1 MSGTFRLE
9 KQTPPERGC
18 PSGRRRA
25 PPHGP
30 PSPPASHCRRPAVQG
45 PASTD
50 RPRGHLE
57 AIVSPPPGD
66 ASFPP
71 EEETKPWK
79 RDADLAPQ
87 NRHSG
92 PRSAGGEATAGGL
105 TGRARDPEAGEDP
118 ALGGEA
124 SVPPSRP
131 RPPARPKPPCPARE
145 APFPRPADL
154 ARSDPRTRGLDSF
167 LRDQGPRVP
176 RLPLGFGLWLT
187 RPQPPGVSFLYK
199 LLQLSPLWKHTRTVA
214 NPC

>member
-1 MSGTFRLE
+1 MSETFRLE

-30 PSPPASHCRRPAVQG
+30 PSLPASHCRRPAVQG

-92 PRSAGGEATAGGL
+92 PRSAGGEATAEGSHWPGEGPGGRRGPGSGRGGL
-105 TGRARDPEAGEDP
+105 SA
-118 ALGGEA
+118 ALASATPGEA
-124 SVPPSRP
+124 QTSLPGP
-131 RPPARPKPPCPARE
+131 RG
-145 APFPRPADL
+145 PFPT
-154 ARSDPRTRGLDSF
+154 PR
-167 LRDQGPRVP
+167 
-176 RLPLGFGLWLT
+176 
-187 RPQPPGVSFLYK
+187 
-199 LLQLSPLWKHTRTVA
+199 
-214 NPC
+214 